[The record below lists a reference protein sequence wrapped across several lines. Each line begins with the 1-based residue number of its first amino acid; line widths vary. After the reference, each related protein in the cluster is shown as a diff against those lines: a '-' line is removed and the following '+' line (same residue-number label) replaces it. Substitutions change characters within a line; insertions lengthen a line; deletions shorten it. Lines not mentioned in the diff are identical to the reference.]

1 MLFLGLIGGER
12 FSTGQPLLLFIM
24 TQADFWPMTEKD
36 LPEESAI
43 SSSFFMEKEYV
54 PMFTGDDVEKIN
66 QWVEELL

>member
-1 MLFLGLIGGER
+1 
-12 FSTGQPLLLFIM
+12 
-24 TQADFWPMTEKD
+24 MTEKD